1 MKNVVFFD
9 LGIFMKYLKS
19 FSMISFNWVNNI
31 PSKKQRKCYSDEKK
45 QLLLPQ
51 NKFLFYRQIM
61 LNRRHIRIKVLQALY
76 AAIQSEETDVY
87 MGQKKLMEK
96 FDKIYDLAIYQIS
109 FFEEIRDFAENRLEE
124 AKKKNYPSQ
133 EELNPNTRF
142 IHNRLLNQI
151 CNNKYYLKKVDEIAA
166 NWSTEPEMVRNV
178 FFKIQ
183 DSELYQKY
191 MTDDESTYKLDKEF
205 AVDIFE
211 SVILP
216 YESLHAFFEEKNLHW
231 ADDYNLSAEV
241 VMMIFASYKP
251 GWDENRKLPTLFK
264 DDSEEVSQD
273 RAFAKELFRL
283 VLNHRDEFDL
293 LIKPKVKNWEM
304 DRLATIDRILI
315 EMALA
320 EVINMPTIPIKV
332 SLNEYIEMSKYFS
345 TPKSKVFIN
354 GILDHIVADLK
365 TQGKINKQGRGLVN

>member
-1 MKNVVFFD
+1 
-9 LGIFMKYLKS
+9 
-19 FSMISFNWVNNI
+19 
-31 PSKKQRKCYSDEKK
+31 
-45 QLLLPQ
+45 
-51 NKFLFYRQIM
+51 M

-87 MGQKKLMEK
+87 IGQKKLMEK

-124 AKKKNYPSQ
+124 AKKKNYPTQ

-151 CNNKYYLKKVDEIAA
+151 RDNKYYQKKVDEIAA
-166 NWSTEPEMVRNV
+166 NWSTEPEMLRNV

-183 DSELYQKY
+183 ESELYQKY

-231 ADDYNLSAEV
+231 ADDYNLAAEV

-273 RAFAKELFRL
+273 RAFAKELFSL

>member
-1 MKNVVFFD
+1 
-9 LGIFMKYLKS
+9 
-19 FSMISFNWVNNI
+19 
-31 PSKKQRKCYSDEKK
+31 
-45 QLLLPQ
+45 
-51 NKFLFYRQIM
+51 M

-87 MGQKKLMEK
+87 IGKKKLMEK

-109 FFEEIRDFAENRLEE
+109 FFEEIRNFAENRLEE
-124 AKKKNYPSQ
+124 AKKKNYPTQ

-142 IHNRLLNQI
+142 INNRLLNQI
-151 CNNKYYLKKVDEIAA
+151 RDNKFYQNKVDEIAP
-166 NWSTEPEMVRNV
+166 NWATEPEMIRNV
-178 FFKIQ
+178 FYKIHE
-183 DSELYQKY
+183 SELYKNY
-191 MTDDESTYKLDKEF
+191 MSDDESTYKLDKEF
-205 AVDIFE
+205 AIDIFE

-231 ADDYNLSAEV
+231 SDDYHLSAEV
-241 VMMIFASYKP
+241 VMMIFTSYKS
-251 GWDENRKLPTLFK
+251 GWDEYRKLPTLFK

-273 RAFAKELFRL
+273 RAFAKELFGL
-283 VLNHRDEFDL
+283 VLNNRDAFDL

-332 SLNEYIEMSKYFS
+332 SLNEYIELSKYFS

-365 TQGKINKQGRGLVN
+365 TQGKIKKQGRGLVN

>member
-1 MKNVVFFD
+1 
-9 LGIFMKYLKS
+9 
-19 FSMISFNWVNNI
+19 
-31 PSKKQRKCYSDEKK
+31 
-45 QLLLPQ
+45 
-51 NKFLFYRQIM
+51 M
-61 LNRRHIRIKVLQALY
+61 L
-76 AAIQSEETDVY
+76 
-87 MGQKKLMEK
+87 
-96 FDKIYDLAIYQIS
+96 
-109 FFEEIRDFAENRLEE
+109 
-124 AKKKNYPSQ
+124 
-133 EELNPNTRF
+133 
-142 IHNRLLNQI
+142 
-151 CNNKYYLKKVDEIAA
+151 
-166 NWSTEPEMVRNV
+166 RNV

-183 DSELYQKY
+183 ESELYQKY

-231 ADDYNLSAEV
+231 ADDYNLAAEV

-273 RAFAKELFRL
+273 RAFAKELFSL